1 MISHE
6 ILSCNGSNNTEV
18 QKRYLTFIITNIT
31 SVSSVVDNNIL
42 FFSSFRATSV
52 MTVMKARL
60 SNHDA
65 SSPFYGIWY
74 YHKSIAF

>member
-1 MISHE
+1 MISLE

-42 FFSSFRATSV
+42 FFFISCYFR
-52 MTVMKARL
+52 
-60 SNHDA
+60 HDGNESTA
-65 SSPFYGIWY
+65 
-74 YHKSIAF
+74 K

>member
-6 ILSCNGSNNTEV
+6 ILSCNSSNNTEV

-42 FFSSFRATSV
+42 FAFISCYFR
-52 MTVMKARL
+52 
-60 SNHDA
+60 HDGNESTA
-65 SSPFYGIWY
+65 
-74 YHKSIAF
+74 K